1 MDGEEVIGE
10 VAEKDCAGTVMG
22 ELVSAGAADTKGR
35 VGAFNFWCNS
45 QMGGRWR
52 YREGG
57 VCGPVKMTTFPSTLL

>member
-35 VGAFNFWCNS
+35 VGAFNFSATVRWVAA
-45 QMGGRWR
+45 GGIE
-52 YREGG
+52 REAYADR
-57 VCGPVKMTTFPSTLL
+57 SR